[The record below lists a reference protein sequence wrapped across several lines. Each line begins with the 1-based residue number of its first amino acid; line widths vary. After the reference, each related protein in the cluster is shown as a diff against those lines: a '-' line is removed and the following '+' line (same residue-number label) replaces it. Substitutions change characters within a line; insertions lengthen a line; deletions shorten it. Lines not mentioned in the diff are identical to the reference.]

1 MPILL
6 HFLFKDNIVVDLS
19 SVQSSSLSLVGST
32 SPGEEDTK
40 IGSRSDCPTS
50 SEEWKADPLRKV
62 VSQRS
67 LGLSS
72 LILIDSLMI
81 QVLTDGTI
89 MTRHARVPYASLWF
103 S

>member
-6 HFLFKDNIVVDLS
+6 HFLIKDNIVVDLS

-50 SEEWKADPLRKV
+50 SEEWKADRKV

-81 QVLTDGTI
+81 QVLTDGTLL
-89 MTRHARVPYASLWF
+89 TRHARVPYASLWF